1 MIIDLEVYSIQ
12 FVKGYRWLWLAMEE
26 KMEKYEKYAEF
37 YKEIT

>member
-12 FVKGYRWLWLAMEE
+12 FVIGYRWFSLDMEE
-26 KMEKYEKYAEF
+26 TFEKYKKYAGF